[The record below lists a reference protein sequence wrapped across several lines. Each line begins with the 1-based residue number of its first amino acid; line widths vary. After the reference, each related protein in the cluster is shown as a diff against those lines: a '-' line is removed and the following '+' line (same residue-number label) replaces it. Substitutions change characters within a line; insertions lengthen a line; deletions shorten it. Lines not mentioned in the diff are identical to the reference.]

1 MNIEELVKKYPNDM
15 ELGKNVRQL
24 HFEEMKVKELS
35 LEEMK
40 GKMIFESPD
49 GGKTVTVRPFG
60 GDLSERVIIKSD
72 DSFEHLLHNP
82 SV

>member
-15 ELGKNVRQL
+15 DLGKNVRQL
-24 HFEEMKVKELS
+24 HFEEMKVKES
-35 LEEMK
+35 YLEEMK

-49 GGKTVTVRPFG
+49 GGKTVTARPFG
-60 GDLSERVIIKSD
+60 GELSERVVISKD
-72 DSFEHLLHNP
+72 DSFEYSLHNP